1 MKSTIIKL
9 SLLLGLTILIFNAW
23 GQNQK
28 EKETIQRFAQEEF
41 RTWSVGL
48 HGGVTNQNTVFN
60 DFYKE
65 FETAKEALGL
75 GIYVKKQIFPS
86 FGMQAEF
93 FTGTVSGLRQNNGIP
108 NDEGNFVFVPNTSYT
123 TQAQWAGAITAVQNI
138 ANIGINKNEQVVIP
152 YIKAGLGYMSSNA
165 KLTNAA
171 GVTNEAGSRQDWYI
185 PTGVGV
191 KIGISKNINLDFG
204 YDANLIRTN
213 VFNGIKGNSYDKFA
227 YAHGGIEI
235 VLGKKDK
242 PQLQNHSA
250 LANLKQQTMEESE
263 ELRTMLST
271 VEQNAKRDKQK
282 YAKEL
287 GDDDHDGVANKF
299 DKCPDTE
306 PGTVVDGSGCPIKL
320 PAETETNHKV
330 NDDYKKIIGEAIDVL
345 DFEFNKAVINISS
358 YPYLDKVAA
367 LLIEKNLS
375 LKLSGHTD
383 NSGPRWLN
391 IRLSKNRA
399 LAVKTYL
406 ISKGVNPNRIEAVGY
421 GPDKPIVSNDT
432 FEGRKK
438 NRRVEFNTY

>member
-299 DKCPDTE
+299 DKWP
-306 PGTVVDGSGCPIKL
+306 
-320 PAETETNHKV
+320 
-330 NDDYKKIIGEAIDVL
+330 
-345 DFEFNKAVINISS
+345 
-358 YPYLDKVAA
+358 
-367 LLIEKNLS
+367 
-375 LKLSGHTD
+375 
-383 NSGPRWLN
+383 
-391 IRLSKNRA
+391 
-399 LAVKTYL
+399 
-406 ISKGVNPNRIEAVGY
+406 
-421 GPDKPIVSNDT
+421 
-432 FEGRKK
+432 
-438 NRRVEFNTY
+438 